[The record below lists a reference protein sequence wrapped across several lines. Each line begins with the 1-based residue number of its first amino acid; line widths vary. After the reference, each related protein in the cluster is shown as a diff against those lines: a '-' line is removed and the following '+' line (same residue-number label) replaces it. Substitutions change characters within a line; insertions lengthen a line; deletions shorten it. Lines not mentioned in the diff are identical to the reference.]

1 MKTQKWVPV
10 WIGRVAF
17 IIGFLDILANVNSR
31 WRIRV
36 HALNTAFPA
45 FVTGSA
51 LAAAIFTGL
60 LLMILAR
67 GLGRRKRRAWIS
79 T

>member
-1 MKTQKWVPV
+1 MKTQKWAPI
-10 WIGRVAF
+10 WIGRFAF
-17 IIGFLDILANVNSR
+17 VIGFLDILANLNTK
-31 WRIRV
+31 WRVRV
-36 HALNTAFPA
+36 HAINHAFPA

-67 GLGRRKRRAWIS
+67 GLGRR
-79 T
+79 